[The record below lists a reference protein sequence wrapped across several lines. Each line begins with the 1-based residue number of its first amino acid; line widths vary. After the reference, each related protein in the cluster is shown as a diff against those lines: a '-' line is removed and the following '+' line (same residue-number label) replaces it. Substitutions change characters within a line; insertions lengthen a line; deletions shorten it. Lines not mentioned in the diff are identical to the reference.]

1 MMTGIT
7 IAESAVNRLRTLL
20 QVRGTP
26 NAGLRISVRGGGCSG
41 LTYSMDWADSPGERD
56 KVFERDGV
64 QVFIEPKSYIY
75 LLNSELKYEESLAS
89 SGFKLENPNA
99 KSSCGCGE
107 SFST

>member
-1 MMTGIT
+1 MTGIT